1 MEFDEAKAA
10 LKNGYLTAGLELVD
24 EHSEELFFKY
34 RDLLFRITKEG
45 ITEYADSEEFR
56 STLEVAPV
64 ECSICSSTYREQIVQ
79 PLDLRRI
86 RPHQLWERGFLFGDS
101 GGDSLY
107 VEISLASTQFVNYFL
122 FDEAYIQLSLE
133 RMRMRRRFAKS
144 NSDSKPLDIRE
155 QLYIPITIKVYNIP
169 ENSTDAA
176 LKYSSRVIESCLFEL
191 SYLNHITLGLMNEW
205 VIRRREQR
213 DRPFEFGESV
223 RGRQLPLPTANFNP
237 DIIRFYQLGMSSDE
251 PVLQFLAFYQV
262 LEYFFIMVSDEQL
275 YNKLSRQLNDP
286 KFKTTRRHLDN
297 LIKNVVEHKRST
309 DEKEMLKN
317 VLNKFID
324 ETELIKFIQ
333 AYEDHLGDKLYSK
346 KRSIF
351 GEEVEVRLESGHVMG
366 NVAKSIKAVRDAL
379 VHSSDRYERR
389 PRHIPFS
396 KTTEIVKQ
404 EIPLIKFLAEKVI
417 IASAT

>member
-1 MEFDEAKAA
+1 
-10 LKNGYLTAGLELVD
+10 
-24 EHSEELFFKY
+24 
-34 RDLLFRITKEG
+34 
-45 ITEYADSEEFR
+45 
-56 STLEVAPV
+56 
-64 ECSICSSTYREQIVQ
+64 
-79 PLDLRRI
+79 
-86 RPHQLWERGFLFGDS
+86 
-101 GGDSLY
+101 
-107 VEISLASTQFVNYFL
+107 
-122 FDEAYIQLSLE
+122 
-133 RMRMRRRFAKS
+133 
-144 NSDSKPLDIRE
+144 
-155 QLYIPITIKVYNIP
+155 
-169 ENSTDAA
+169 
-176 LKYSSRVIESCLFEL
+176 
-191 SYLNHITLGLMNEW
+191 
-205 VIRRREQR
+205 
-213 DRPFEFGESV
+213 
-223 RGRQLPLPTANFNP
+223 
-237 DIIRFYQLGMSSDE
+237 MSSDE

-389 PRHIPFS
+389 PS
-396 KTTEIVKQ
+396 V
-404 EIPLIKFLAEKVI
+404 
-417 IASAT
+417 SAI

>member
-1 MEFDEAKAA
+1 MGFDEAKAA
-10 LKNGYLTAGLELVD
+10 LKNGYLTAGFELVD

-56 STLEVAPV
+56 STLEAAPV

-191 SYLNHITLGLMNEW
+191 SYLSHITLGL
-205 VIRRREQR
+205 
-213 DRPFEFGESV
+213 
-223 RGRQLPLPTANFNP
+223 
-237 DIIRFYQLGMSSDE
+237 
-251 PVLQFLAFYQV
+251 
-262 LEYFFIMVSDEQL
+262 
-275 YNKLSRQLNDP
+275 
-286 KFKTTRRHLDN
+286 
-297 LIKNVVEHKRST
+297 KR
-309 DEKEMLKN
+309 
-317 VLNKFID
+317 
-324 ETELIKFIQ
+324 
-333 AYEDHLGDKLYSK
+333 
-346 KRSIF
+346 
-351 GEEVEVRLESGHVMG
+351 MG
-366 NVAKSIKAVRDAL
+366 
-379 VHSSDRYERR
+379 Y
-389 PRHIPFS
+389 
-396 KTTEIVKQ
+396 
-404 EIPLIKFLAEKVI
+404 
-417 IASAT
+417 